1 MSFLG
6 INSDGVFLPGS
17 PLPNQKPRRA
27 TKSNRWTSNQNTV
40 HSFHK
45 FHRLNLCLDEIDSV
59 LTAVNIM
66 SATKKLKTENGHIDN
81 GGLWELD
88 EETLNSGAVG

>member
-1 MSFLG
+1 
-6 INSDGVFLPGS
+6 
-17 PLPNQKPRRA
+17 
-27 TKSNRWTSNQNTV
+27 
-40 HSFHK
+40 
-45 FHRLNLCLDEIDSV
+45 
-59 LTAVNIM
+59 M

>member
-1 MSFLG
+1 MMGSFSPG
-6 INSDGVFLPGS
+6 LPS
-17 PLPNQKPRRA
+17 KAPQSHKIESMDIIL
-27 TKSNRWTSNQNTV
+27 SNQSTD

-59 LTAVNIM
+59 LTAVNTM
-66 SATKKLKTENGHIDN
+66 SATKKLKTENGQIDN